1 MYQWKKVDGPHALW
15 CSNVFQTGY
24 YNFEDNLTLIKSL
37 LDFCVSHRAKLHS
50 SYFFSFP
57 FQASQ
62 VFAPCKVIRIPEFE
76 KLFLV
81 ESGILDFGT
90 RNRAQGI

>member
-15 CSNVFQTGY
+15 SSNVFQTSY
-24 YNFEDNLTLIKSL
+24 YKFEDNLTLIKCL
-37 LDFCVSHRAKLHS
+37 LDFCVSHRAKLRS

-62 VFAPCKVIRIPEFE
+62 VFAPVIRIPEFE

-90 RNRAQGI
+90 RNPAKGI

>member
-15 CSNVFQTGY
+15 SSNVFQTGY

-37 LDFCVSHRAKLHS
+37 LDFCVSHRAKLRS
-50 SYFFSFP
+50 TYFFSFP

-62 VFAPCKVIRIPEFE
+62 VFCQFA

-90 RNRAQGI
+90 RNPAQGI